1 MGTITFEGLTLGA
14 DRSLEEDV
22 GRLLHGESR
31 PPRSQDQFVHQWL
44 ARAWRAQDAA
54 GRDQLASA
62 IGAHVA
68 VEAVGARSEA
78 IRFFQTERAADDSGA
93 LLAALSSAPELFAGV
108 VDPLPGAPGDLQM
121 ELTRAVAISP
131 VRLNRPGAIEQLR
144 VQALRPGGAGSIVA
158 GLFFGDKDWVMAH
171 AKDIVRGTPSAYTTL
186 LLNLALHEQE
196 LGSFVASMRDV
207 VPDEHA
213 EAIARERFATRPGQL
228 AACLQALEIDRVVH

>member
-1 MGTITFEGLTLGA
+1 
-14 DRSLEEDV
+14 
-22 GRLLHGESR
+22 
-31 PPRSQDQFVHQWL
+31 
-44 ARAWRAQDAA
+44 
-54 GRDQLASA
+54 
-62 IGAHVA
+62 
-68 VEAVGARSEA
+68 
-78 IRFFQTERAADDSGA
+78 
-93 LLAALSSAPELFAGV
+93 
-108 VDPLPGAPGDLQM
+108 M

-144 VQALRPGGAGSIVA
+144 VQALRPGGAGGIVA